1 MLTSTVKAIP
11 SSRTTSSIVIAPN
24 AKSQTF
30 LFADPAGYT
39 ALTEAHGDEAAAAS
53 CSAIRRIVPD
63 YAAEEIKSIGDA
75 LMIRV
80 SDAGDAVALAVRVI
94 NETASGTA
102 RSRVASQCTWAR
114 RSTATATGSAPP
126 STSLGA

>member
-1 MLTSTVKAIP
+1 MLTLSTVKAIP

-53 CSAIRRIVPD
+53 CSAIRRIGRTTPP
-63 YAAEEIKSIGDA
+63 K
-75 LMIRV
+75 
-80 SDAGDAVALAVRVI
+80 
-94 NETASGTA
+94 
-102 RSRVASQCTWAR
+102 RSRAS
-114 RSTATATGSAPP
+114 ATP
-126 STSLGA
+126 S